1 MPRLC
6 PRCGRKFETSLGRCP
21 HDGSP
26 TFLVDREVELV
37 GRTIDNRFT
46 LTGVLGVGGM
56 GAVYRARQ
64 TSMNRDVAVKILRQ
78 ELAAND
84 KAVLRFH
91 REAEAASR
99 LRGPHIVTVF
109 DFGQTP
115 DGLLYLVMELLN
127 GVSLGRFLREN
138 PGPLDPERAQR
149 IAVQVL
155 DALADA
161 HAAGVLHRDLKPDNV
176 FLLETSSGRDFVKVL
191 DFGIAKVIG
200 DEAESLTQT
209 GVVVGTPAYMSPEQ
223 GQGLPVD
230 ARSDLY
236 SLGVILFEMLTGKR
250 PFEAG
255 TPLQVLS
262 VKAQRNAPSVFH
274 VRPDLRVPAHIGE
287 VVDRLLSMR
296 PEDRYASAREVIEA
310 LESPRTRETGEVG
323 VPLPDVVEEQGTTVK
338 MSERPWLES
347 RTPAEGATPAIGTLA
362 DVPVRSRWRWFAGIA
377 AAAMAVG
384 LGILL
389 WNGHPGVEN
398 ASPDGVS
405 GVPTPAAPASGVAES
420 RVRADAFTE
429 PDTRPSA
436 TPPATSPA
444 AEPEQVAVPVPPAPR
459 QTGVVRPRL
468 LEPKGTDR
476 APGPKETTA
485 PGHRKRGTRP
495 PEDTETLRHLR
506 R

>member
-6 PRCGRKFETSLGRCP
+6 PQCGRKFETSLGRCP

-191 DFGIAKVIG
+191 DFGIAKVVG
-200 DEAESLTQT
+200 DEGESLTET

-223 GQGLPVD
+223 AQGLLVD

-236 SLGVILFEMLTGKR
+236 SLGVILFEMLTGRR
-250 PFEAG
+250 PFEGG
-255 TPLQVLS
+255 TPVQVLLA
-262 VKAQRNAPSVFH
+262 KAQRNAPSVFH
-274 VRPDLRVPAHIGE
+274 VGPELRVPAHIGE
-287 VVDRLLSMR
+287 VVDRLLAMR
-296 PEDRYASAREVIEA
+296 AEDRFASAREVIEA
-310 LESPRTRETGEVG
+310 LESPRTKKTGAVG
-323 VPLPDVVEEQGTTVK
+323 VPLPDVVEGQETTVELC
-338 MSERPWLES
+338 ERPWLKGETTPGEGRGGAV
-347 RTPAEGATPAIGTLA
+347 RTLV
-362 DVPVRSRWRWFAGIA
+362 DVPVRSRWRFFAWIA

-384 LGILL
+384 LGVLL
-389 WNGHPGVEN
+389 WSGHAGNEN
-398 ASPDGVS
+398 ASPGGGS
-405 GVPTPAAPASGVAES
+405 GDAALTAPAAGVVES
-420 RVRADAFTE
+420 SVRPDAFTGPDARPSETLPATPSTAE
-429 PDTRPSA
+429 PVRVAAPVVPEALQQGTMGAKGTTSGPRRTPGHPKRETRP
-436 TPPATSPA
+436 
-444 AEPEQVAVPVPPAPR
+444 
-459 QTGVVRPRL
+459 L
-468 LEPKGTDR
+468 
-476 APGPKETTA
+476 
-485 PGHRKRGTRP
+485 
-495 PEDTETLRHLR
+495 EDTETLRHLR